1 MQQRQLGNIRIT
13 RIVESIGTDFQ
24 PLTFFPET
32 GPEDWEAHRNW
43 MLPRAM
49 DTASGNLVLVF
60 QAFLVQTSH
69 HTIIVDTCV
78 GDNKP
83 REARPSWHLQ
93 QLGTFLPLLADAGV
107 APEAVDYVLCTH
119 MHSDHVGWNTQ
130 LRDGRWVP
138 TFPNAQYVFARG
150 ELDAWEK
157 LHRETPQPH
166 LIDSVYPILEAGQA
180 KLVEPDFAIDDEV
193 WLESTPGHTPD
204 HVSVRLASQEAQ
216 AIITGDLIH
225 NPVQCLEPAWIMRAD
240 FEPERAK
247 ATRQKF
253 LDAHCEADML
263 ICATHFPEP
272 SFGRLVRRDDAF
284 WFEYE
289 E

>member
-107 APEAVDYVLCTH
+107 APEGGGLRAVHAHALRTTSAGTHSYATAAGSPRSPMRSTSLRAASWMPGKSCT
-119 MHSDHVGWNTQ
+119 
-130 LRDGRWVP
+130 
-138 TFPNAQYVFARG
+138 ARP
-150 ELDAWEK
+150 
-157 LHRETPQPH
+157 RSRT
-166 LIDSVYPILEAGQA
+166 
-180 KLVEPDFAIDDEV
+180 
-193 WLESTPGHTPD
+193 
-204 HVSVRLASQEAQ
+204 
-216 AIITGDLIH
+216 
-225 NPVQCLEPAWIMRAD
+225 
-240 FEPERAK
+240 
-247 ATRQKF
+247 
-253 LDAHCEADML
+253 
-263 ICATHFPEP
+263 
-272 SFGRLVRRDDAF
+272 
-284 WFEYE
+284 
-289 E
+289 